1 MKLIL
6 VLLLILFV
14 IFCLT
19 KGSEGFSPYGPY
31 MINSF
36 KGGLGNAPPG
46 VNALP
51 GADQEK
57 QNTHSDHVNPVQSG
71 NPQNVWAEYKRQP

>member
-1 MKLIL
+1 MKVIIG
-6 VLLLILFV
+6 LLIILLI

-31 MINSF
+31 KINSF

-46 VNALP
+46 VNAFP

-57 QNTHSDHVNPVQSG
+57 QNAYSDHVNPVQPG